1 MVSIYVSV
9 CSLEDDQLKS
19 TIGDIFSNSEK
30 SEEIYLG
37 LAITARKDFYDDI
50 YETYKDFIGPV
61 GGDKPI
67 SIKYF
72 EPTEENLG
80 IGNGRNNAASMY
92 NNQDYFLQIDAHT
105 MLDPGWDTQLI
116 ELHKEAVSHTNNN
129 KTILTGYCTP
139 YLIDVN
145 GNKTFVRKIFN
156 YPYFYWSDDFE
167 KKEYNLPITQDK
179 PLSQFPIDV
188 LSLNKFIPCIKFNAN
203 FAFGNKEFGKNINL
217 PRETVFWDEEITQ
230 TINLIGDGFA
240 LVFPNT
246 EAKIFHF
253 YMQDKQND
261 NGDRLSLDNFI
272 KMSKIDKRGLHN
284 YKKYITDPDN
294 IDKIQKWTNYS
305 QYDIFGDPKRHMYI
319 PKDYK

>member
-1 MVSIYVSV
+1 MSIYVSI
-9 CSLEDDQLKS
+9 CSLEDNELKG
-19 TIGDIFSNSEK
+19 TINDIFSNSQN
-30 SEEIYLG
+30 SQDIYLG
-37 LAITARKDFYDDI
+37 LSITASKEFYDDI
-50 YETYKDFIGPV
+50 YETYKNFIGPV

-116 ELHKEAVSHTNNN
+116 QLHKEAVEHTKNN

-139 YLIDVN
+139 YLINDY
-145 GNKTFVRKIFN
+145 GKRKYVRAVFN
-156 YPYFYWSDDFE
+156 YPYFYWSDDFKP
-167 KKEYNLPITQDK
+167 KKHNLPITQDK
-179 PLSQFPIDV
+179 PLSQFPGDN
-188 LSLNKFIPCIKFNAN
+188 LYFDKFMPCIKFNAN
-203 FAFGNKEFGKNINL
+203 FAFGNKEFAKNINL
-217 PRETVFWDEEITQ
+217 PIETVFWVEEIIQ
-230 TINLIGDGFA
+230 TINLLADGFA

-253 YMQDKQND
+253 YLQNKD
-261 NGDRLSLDNFI
+261 NEYGERLSLDKFI
-272 KMSKIDKRGLHN
+272 TMSKTSKNGLAN
-284 YKKYITDPDN
+284 YIKYITNPDN
-294 IDKIQKWTNYS
+294 MDKIKKWINYS
-305 QYDIFGDPKRHMYI
+305 QYDLFGHPKKHMYI